1 LNTRDP
7 TTGAHLSIAE
17 ACAPF
22 SFLEVF
28 VPTIP
33 QDVIW
38 AILSAAIAAMAVATW
53 QYVAMLRKV
62 VADNERLNWVAI
74 AVDAAEQML
83 GDQAGQ
89 TRLDW
94 VMTQLK
100 ARYPRLDTTTVRA
113 MVEAHVKRMN
123 QVQP

>member
-1 LNTRDP
+1 MNTRDP

-33 QDVIW
+33 QDVIG
-38 AILSAAIAAMAVATW
+38 AILSAAIGAVAVAAW

-62 VADNERLNWVAI
+62 VAENEQRNWVAI
-74 AVDAAEQML
+74 AVDAA
-83 GDQAGQ
+83 
-89 TRLDW
+89 
-94 VMTQLK
+94 
-100 ARYPRLDTTTVRA
+100 
-113 MVEAHVKRMN
+113 
-123 QVQP
+123 